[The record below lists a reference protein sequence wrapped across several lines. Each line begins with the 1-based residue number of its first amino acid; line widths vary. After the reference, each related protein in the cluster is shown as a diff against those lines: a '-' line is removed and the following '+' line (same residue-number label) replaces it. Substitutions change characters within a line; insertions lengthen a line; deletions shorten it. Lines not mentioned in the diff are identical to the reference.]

1 LGFFLAARHT
11 RRCDRSIHLRYHRFC
26 RELTSIDLTTDTG
39 LSHTT
44 IEKSPR
50 LHMMVM
56 NKIEDVVRKD
66 LAKRVKSTKP
76 KSKKPKQA
84 PSVPISCSSTGA
96 RGQL

>member
-1 LGFFLAARHT
+1 
-11 RRCDRSIHLRYHRFC
+11 
-26 RELTSIDLTTDTG
+26 
-39 LSHTT
+39 
-44 IEKSPR
+44 
-50 LHMMVM
+50 MMVM

-84 PSVPISCSSTGA
+84 AGQAASVPISGSSAGA